1 MRRFHF
7 KICQNSCTFFNFV
20 QKIVAN
26 ASKDVRSCQFLLI
39 RDKARVSPR
48 PLQLASRRGLK
59 RAVQELLS
67 QGASAQEM
75 DDKGMF
81 DLHPSTSRM
90 LLDINVFL
98 CSSVYSG
105 SEFPRIELPLGSRY
119 LELSHPL
126 QQRCFVTLT
135 E

>member
-1 MRRFHF
+1 MHV
-7 KICQNSCTFFNFV
+7 FNFV
-20 QKIVAN
+20 QKIVGS
-26 ASKDVRSCQFLLI
+26 ASKAVTSCQVLLI
-39 RDKARVSPR
+39 RYKARLSPR
-48 PLQLASRRGLK
+48 PLHLASRRGLK

-67 QGASAQEM
+67 QGASVQEM

-81 DLHPSTSRM
+81 DLHPSTSCM
-90 LLDINVFL
+90 SLDISVFL